1 MHNMS
6 PLMQVS
12 MFQWMESGGGTVI
25 DAAFVFFGFFC
36 IFSQNYSLGTGN
48 SSNLIEISLSG
59 DNKTKVW
66 GKFVVKISREGAK
79 EVSKC
84 HTFALT
90 PPLHLNIGT
99 GKMKSVSAREDI
111 IFSHFRV

>member
-1 MHNMS
+1 
-6 PLMQVS
+6 MQHL
-12 MFQWMESGGGTVI
+12 
-25 DAAFVFFGFFC
+25 FFGVFC
-36 IFSQNYSLGTGN
+36 IFGQNYSLGTGN

-66 GKFVVKISREGAK
+66 GKFVVKISREGTK

-90 PPLHLNIGT
+90 PPSPSKHWYWQNEICEWKRKHNFLT
-99 GKMKSVSAREDI
+99 
-111 IFSHFRV
+111 F